1 MKSIAIIG
9 TGPAGLMAGYQ
20 LLRNGCSVSFYDQK
34 KAAGRKFLVAG
45 HGGFNL
51 THSLEQDDFRAKYNH
66 TFIQNAVSVFSNQD
80 TIHWLQE
87 IGIPTFVGSSGKI
100 FPEQG
105 IKPIE
110 VLNAW
115 LSKIEEMG
123 GQFYFEHELIDF
135 NQDTVTVQNEEKVA
149 HLKFDYVIF
158 SLGGASW
165 KKTGSTGSWLEL
177 FKSKGLN
184 TVDFQSSNAGMNVL
198 NWNKDFDGIRLKNC
212 KFKVAENEQLGE
224 ILFTDYGIE
233 GAPVYAMNDFI
244 RKGIKEIFIDLKPTM
259 SEERVL
265 EEFKNEKLN
274 RSDQLSKFKLSK
286 DLIAYLKST
295 ISKDDFLNNEYM
307 SKIIKNLP
315 FTIDSLRPID
325 EAISTVGGIDM
336 NEINQNCEMIK
347 SPNHYCVG
355 EMLDWDAP
363 TGGFLLQACFSTGFV
378 SAQSILEK

>member
-51 THSLEQDDFRAKYNH
+51 THSLEQDDFRVKYNH
-66 TFIQNAVSVFSNQD
+66 TFIQNAVTVFSNQD

-149 HLKFDYVIF
+149 QLKFDYVIF

-177 FKSKGLN
+177 FKSKGFLH
-184 TVDFQSSNAGMNVL
+184 FS
-198 NWNKDFDGIRLKNC
+198 
-212 KFKVAENEQLGE
+212 
-224 ILFTDYGIE
+224 
-233 GAPVYAMNDFI
+233 
-244 RKGIKEIFIDLKPTM
+244 
-259 SEERVL
+259 
-265 EEFKNEKLN
+265 
-274 RSDQLSKFKLSK
+274 
-286 DLIAYLKST
+286 LKS
-295 ISKDDFLNNEYM
+295 K
-307 SKIIKNLP
+307 
-315 FTIDSLRPID
+315 
-325 EAISTVGGIDM
+325 
-336 NEINQNCEMIK
+336 
-347 SPNHYCVG
+347 
-355 EMLDWDAP
+355 
-363 TGGFLLQACFSTGFV
+363 
-378 SAQSILEK
+378 